1 MVMTQPQPGFG
12 VPGQVPGMT
21 IQVPGQVPGMTIQV
35 PGQQVP
41 GQVPSGATPASFDPD
56 TMVEGGGA
64 PIQVDL
70 TIKEASI
77 VYYDYGG
84 KAPQT
89 VASRFVFLNDQG
101 ETLNPQFYSIGDPT
115 RVMPSA
121 DGSQVMLLGGA
132 AGISKSSNHGIL
144 MKAMLDAGFPQALL
158 QTGNIKVTEG
168 LYAYWDGVT
177 PPTRAGLATNSGQ
190 QQRRESVVS
199 VPTVIHRLPG
209 APNTGP
215 VVVAPVA
222 PVAPVVGQPPVAV
235 AVAPGAPPMVAAP
248 VSVAQTPQ
256 VAPQTPVAPQ
266 APVQPVQPQS
276 QPVVP
281 QAPAPVPMAP
291 PAPQAPVAAQPG
303 TVDLNSYAHAIAM
316 ALGGSFSLQQ
326 AMNLVYTTYPNELF
340 RDDLAT
346 YIFSPEFST
355 SLTRQG
361 YQVQGHQ
368 VSR

>member
-1 MVMTQPQPGFG
+1 MQPGFG
-12 VPGQVPGMT
+12 VPGQISSQAIPGQVPGMPGSMVPS
-21 IQVPGQVPGMTIQV
+21 QVPGQVPT
-35 PGQQVP
+35 
-41 GQVPSGATPASFDPD
+41 GATPASFDPE

-64 PIQVDL
+64 PIQVNL

-77 VYYDYGG
+77 VYYDYNG

-121 DGSQVMLLGGA
+121 DGSMVMLLGGA
-132 AGISKSSNHGIL
+132 TGISKSSNHGIL
-144 MKAMLDAGFPQALL
+144 MKAMVDAGFPTAQL

-177 PPTRAGLATNSGQ
+177 PPTRTGIAANPGQ

-209 APNTGP
+209 APNAGP
-215 VVVAPVA
+215 VTVQPVAVAPVAPVAPILPTVVAPQAPVAPMAPVVAVAPPPIAAPVAPVVPQPQPQAPVA
-222 PVAPVVGQPPVAV
+222 PVAPVVAAPQPVPQ
-235 AVAPGAPPMVAAP
+235 PGA
-248 VSVAQTPQ
+248 
-256 VAPQTPVAPQ
+256 
-266 APVQPVQPQS
+266 
-276 QPVVP
+276 
-281 QAPAPVPMAP
+281 
-291 PAPQAPVAAQPG
+291 
-303 TVDLNSYAHAIAM
+303 VDLNAYAHGIAT

-326 AMNLVYTTYPNELF
+326 AMNLVYTQYPNESF

-346 YIFSPEFST
+346 YIFSPEFSA
-355 SLTRQG
+355 SLTQQG

-368 VSR
+368 ISR